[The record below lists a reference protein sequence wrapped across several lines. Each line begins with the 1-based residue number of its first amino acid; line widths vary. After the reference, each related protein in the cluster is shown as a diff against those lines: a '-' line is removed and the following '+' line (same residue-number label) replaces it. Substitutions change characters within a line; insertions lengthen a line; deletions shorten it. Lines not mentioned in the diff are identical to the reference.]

1 VIRKELVKMRIARIA
16 CTLLVCLAMTHGLAA
31 QPSNKKTK
39 VTFSGPFEIPN
50 PHTKAGVMTL
60 PAGSYIFTLVDT
72 QADRHIVRVTDMNGK
87 VMSTIMAIGD
97 YRLNASSKTVM
108 YFGESAAGKPV
119 ALKSWFYPGDNYGN
133 RFIYPKVKAQEIAAQ
148 TNQPVPSYTGA
159 DLNKDTPVQLQT
171 PAKTEVAY
179 TPQAVQDVDA
189 KDTAGADGEA
199 VTSASGPAGKLPKT
213 ASPLAGYA
221 VTGFM
226 LLAAAWLFRRA
237 GIAMSTN

>member
-1 VIRKELVKMRIARIA
+1 MRTARIA
-16 CTLLVCLAMTHGLAA
+16 FTLLACLAMANVLAA

-50 PHTKAGVMTL
+50 PHSKTGVMTL
-60 PAGSYIFTLVDT
+60 PAGSYIFTLVDSA
-72 QADRHIVRVTDMNGK
+72 ADRHIVRVTDMQGK
-87 VMSTIMAIGD
+87 VMSTILAIGD

-108 YFGESAAGKPV
+108 YLGESAAGRPV

-133 RFIYPKVKAQEIAAQ
+133 RFIYPKVKAQELAVQ
-148 TNQPVPSYTGA
+148 TNQPVPSYTAA
-159 DLNKDTPVQLQT
+159 DVTKDTPVQIQT

-179 TPQAVQDVDA
+179 APQAFQDIDA

-199 VTSASGPAGKLPKT
+199 VAAASKPAGALPKT

-221 VTGFM
+221 MTGFA
-226 LLAAAWLFRRA
+226 LLVASWLFRRA
-237 GIAMSTN
+237 ATATTAN